1 MKHRNLDLTVLTLS
15 PLALVLTRDSLEGSL
30 GEGGRHVGL
39 SLAPAQ
45 LALQRPEGLGEGPA
59 TSCCRTGAQLQVEWG
74 EDGVDDGPLDAEGHG
89 DDPHHD
95 HEKLKQQGGEQLG
108 QDDGGKHHDK
118 QGNEVSDTAEVEPE
132 VVLGRV
138 VGLVVVVVAL
148 CGGVAVLRGA
158 VARVWTGVG
167 GRGPG
172 GGAVAGLLRLTPGDL
187 VLDRGHN
194 QDQEGGGGQH
204 LQSAAH

>member
-1 MKHRNLDLTVLTLS
+1 MKHRNLHLTVLTWRS
-15 PLALVLTRDSLEGSL
+15 LALILTRDGLEGSL
-30 GEGGRHVGL
+30 SEGGRDVSLG
-39 SLAPAQ
+39 LAPAQ
-45 LALQRPEGLGEGPA
+45 LALQRPEGLREGPT
-59 TSCCRTGAQLQVEWG
+59 TSSRRTGAQLQVEGG

-95 HEKLKQQGGEQLG
+95 HEELQQQGGEQLG

-118 QGNEVSDTAEVEPE
+118 QGDEVSDRAEVEPE
-132 VVLGRV
+132 VILGRV
-138 VGLVVVVVAL
+138 VGLVVVVVSL
-148 CGGVAVLRGA
+148 GGGVAVLRGA

-187 VLDRGHN
+187 VLDRGYN

-204 LQSAAH
+204 LQSVAH